1 MINPR
6 ARPCAE
12 GTIRST
18 SHVAGFAVS
27 EKTWTLIAGILG
39 SSTAFID
46 ESVVNVALPS
56 IETQLSAPVAVVQW
70 VINAYTLCVAALL
83 LIGGAA
89 GDRFGRRQIFV
100 TGIGIFAAASIW
112 CGFARNVPELIT
124 ARAVQGIGAA
134 LLIPCSLALIGA
146 SFDETERG
154 KAIGTWSGFAALA
167 GAIAPILGGFIV
179 DHASWRVIFFINPF
193 LALPA
198 ALIALRFA
206 PESRDPSAPETLDWL
221 GTLLVFAGLGTL
233 VAGLIW
239 APGLGWGDPIVI
251 ALSSAGTVL
260 LLAFVR
266 HDTRASAPL
275 IPPALFRSRDF
286 TGVNL
291 LTFLLYG
298 ALGGAF
304 FFLPFDLIQVH
315 GYSATQAGSAF
326 LPFTVILGALSRWSG
341 GLLDRFGARL
351 PLVIGPI
358 ITALGFMLLAIPGSG
373 GSYWTTFFG
382 PMAVLGLGMAISVA
396 PLTTTVMNAVDRRHI
411 GIASGV
417 NDAVATVASLLAVAV
432 FGIVALTISDS
443 SLNHQSASVQ
453 VSAEVRAAIESA
465 KGKFVI
471 DPVLVLG
478 QSADQQIAAEAIRQS
493 LAAGIRGSMLL
504 AAALALGGALLAA
517 LTISPKPGSTPVKPG
532 NSDQKQPWRDPS
544 DRLNLH

>member
-18 SHVAGFAVS
+18 GHVTGFALS
-27 EKTWTLIAGILG
+27 DKTWTLIAGILG
-39 SSTAFID
+39 SSTAFVD

-70 VINAYTLCVAALL
+70 VVNAYTLCVAALL

-89 GDRFGRRQIFV
+89 GDRFGRRKIFV
-100 TGIGIFAAASIW
+100 AGIGIFATASIW
-112 CGFARNVPELIT
+112 CGFAGNVPELIT

-134 LLIPCSLALIGA
+134 LVIPCSLALIGA
-146 SFDETERG
+146 SFDESERG

-167 GAIAPILGGFIV
+167 GAVAPILGGFII
-179 DHASWRVIFFINPF
+179 DHLSWRTIFFINPF

-198 ALIALRFA
+198 ALIALEFV
-206 PESRDPSAPETLDWL
+206 PESRDPEAPKALDWF

-239 APGLGWGDPIVI
+239 APGLGWGNPIVI
-251 ALSSAGTVL
+251 GLLSVGTVL
-260 LLAFVR
+260 LLAFIVHEAR
-266 HDTRASAPL
+266 TSAPL
-275 IPPALFRSRDF
+275 IPPALFSSRDF

-351 PLVIGPI
+351 PLIVGPI
-358 ITALGFMLLAIPGSG
+358 IAGLGFLLLVVPGSR

-382 PMAVLGLGMAISVA
+382 PMVVLGFGMAISVA
-396 PLTTTVMNAVDRRHI
+396 PLTTTVMNAVDRRYV

-443 SLNHQSASVQ
+443 SLNHQLASVQ
-453 VSAEVRAAIESA
+453 VSAEVRSAIESA

-471 DPVLVLG
+471 EPMLGLG
-478 QSADQQIAAEAIRQS
+478 QSAEQQTAAEAIRES
-493 LAAGIRGSMLL
+493 LSAGMRASMLL
-504 AAALALGGALLAA
+504 AAALALAGALLAA
-517 LTISPKPGSTPVKPG
+517 LTISAKPGSGRVKPV
-532 NSDQKQPWRDPS
+532 QKQPS
-544 DRLNLH
+544 